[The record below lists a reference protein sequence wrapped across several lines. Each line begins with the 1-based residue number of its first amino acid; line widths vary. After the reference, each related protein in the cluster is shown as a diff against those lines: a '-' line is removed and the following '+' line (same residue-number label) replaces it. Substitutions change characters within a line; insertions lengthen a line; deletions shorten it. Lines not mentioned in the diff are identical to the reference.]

1 MTQTT
6 DPRPDHWRAPWATPA
21 GDGTAAPAAA
31 DAPTTP
37 QPVAPSQ
44 PAGQPVP
51 GAWPP
56 PSSPLFGHQDAPGTP
71 QGQQPGWGGG
81 LPPVPPAH
89 SDRPR
94 DRRPGWGGVVAMG
107 AGAAVLSSLLTAGIL
122 NATGDD
128 PVATTSSSSG
138 GSSSGSSSSG
148 SSSSAVQPP
157 VAADNVASP
166 AWGKV
171 AAAVE
176 PSVVSVKV
184 SAGQSGGEGSGI
196 VLDTAGRVLT
206 NNHVVADAAN
216 GGKIQV
222 VLSDG
227 RTYDASIVGLD
238 PSTDL
243 AVIKLSDPPS
253 DLKPAVLGDSSSVR
267 VGDAV
272 MALGNPLG
280 LSDTVTTGIV
290 SAVDRPVTTSASES
304 QQRLGGSG
312 EQVVT
317 NAIQTDAAVNPGN
330 SGGALVDSRGRV
342 VGITSS
348 IASLSSSSFGGGQA
362 GSIGLGFAIPV
373 NVAKDISAQLIKTGT
388 AKHAYMGV
396 SLGDGTA
403 STDGAT
409 RQAATLQDVS
419 SGGPAAKAGLR
430 TGDAVIA
437 IDGEAVS
444 GADSL
449 VAQIRE
455 RQPGAAVE
463 LTVVRGG
470 QTQKITLTLGTR
482 PTSSQ

>member
-21 GDGTAAPAAA
+21 GDGAAAAA

-37 QPVAPSQ
+37 QPSAPATQ
-44 PAGQPVP
+44 PLP
-51 GAWPP
+51 GAWPA
-56 PSSPLFGHQDAPGTP
+56 PSSPVFGQDAVTQAPTQPHPAYQPGQP
-71 QGQQPGWGGG
+71 GQPGGWGGG
-81 LPPVPPAH
+81 LPPVPPPGAG
-89 SDRPR
+89 RR
-94 DRRPGWGGVVAMG
+94 DRRPGWGGGVAMG
-107 AGAAVLSSLLTAGIL
+107 AGAAVLSSLLTAGIVS
-122 NATGDD
+122 ATSDD
-128 PVATTSSSSG
+128 PVAASSTSASTG
-138 GSSSGSSSSG
+138 GS
-148 SSSSAVQPP
+148 AAPAP
-157 VAADNVASP
+157 VAADNVTSP
-166 AWGKV
+166 DWGKV

-184 SAGQSGGEGSGI
+184 QAGQSGGEGSGI
-196 VLDTAGRVLT
+196 VLDTSGHVLT
-206 NNHVVADAAN
+206 NNHVVADAAD
-216 GGKIQV
+216 GGQIQV

-227 RTYDASIVGLD
+227 RTYSAAIVGRD

-243 AVIKLSDPPS
+243 AVIKISGPPS
-253 DLKPAVLGDSSSVR
+253 DLRPAVLGDSSSVK
-267 VGDAV
+267 VGDSV

-290 SAVDRPVTTSASES
+290 SAVDRPVTTSASQS
-304 QQRLGGSG
+304 QQQLGGSG

-373 NVAKDISAQLIKTGT
+373 NVAKDISAQLIKSGT
-388 AKHAYMGV
+388 AQHAYMGV

-403 STDGAT
+403 TSDGAT
-409 RQAATLQDVS
+409 RQAATIQQVS
-419 SGGPAAKAGLR
+419 SGGPSDKAGLR
-430 TGDAVIA
+430 DGDAVVA

-455 RQPGAAVE
+455 RRPGATVE

-470 QTQKITLTLGTR
+470 QTQKVTLTLGTR